1 MDESNKSQKI
11 KLKSIKLSEILYKNK
26 LRREIINHKT
36 ERINIKSRN
45 TLDNLK
51 IINPLINTVNTTSIS
66 KNRNPI
72 ANLKFQSPNKKNNLP
87 TIIKLNI
94 QKKEINEGKINSIS
108 LNKGYTNYLKEKT
121 SKIYRRMKH
130 LLLEERIKQLS
141 LPKYKRINNI
151 DNIRSYTYKNKN
163 DKNNKQNDID
173 IFYQLNP
180 NYKYKKHLHNNRL
193 IQKEKMKA
201 RKRYHDILQIN
212 FKKLDSCE
220 SKFNSVIDR
229 TMKLLS
235 DYQHSI
241 GFIKTEN

>member
-36 ERINIKSRN
+36 ECINIKSRN

-87 TIIKLNI
+87 TIIKINI

-108 LNKGYTNYLKEKT
+108 LNKGYTN
-121 SKIYRRMKH
+121 
-130 LLLEERIKQLS
+130 
-141 LPKYKRINNI
+141 
-151 DNIRSYTYKNKN
+151 
-163 DKNNKQNDID
+163 
-173 IFYQLNP
+173 
-180 NYKYKKHLHNNRL
+180 
-193 IQKEKMKA
+193 
-201 RKRYHDILQIN
+201 
-212 FKKLDSCE
+212 
-220 SKFNSVIDR
+220 
-229 TMKLLS
+229 
-235 DYQHSI
+235 
-241 GFIKTEN
+241 